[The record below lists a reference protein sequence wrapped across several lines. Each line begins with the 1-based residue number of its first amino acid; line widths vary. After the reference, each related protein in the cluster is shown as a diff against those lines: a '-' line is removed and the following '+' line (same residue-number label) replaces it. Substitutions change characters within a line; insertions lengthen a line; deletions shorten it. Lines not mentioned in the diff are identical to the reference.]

1 MTTPLITKK
10 TTANTAII
18 VNSNVDM
25 ASILPQDLVIRKKLE
40 NQNM

>member
-25 ASILPQDLVIRKKLE
+25 ASVLPQELVLKKRME
-40 NQNM
+40 TQNM